1 MICLLIETVCYQLL
15 KLHIQGKNK
24 GALQFMGCIIL
35 IATYQLDFQ
44 VQSPKTMKYVVIN
57 YIFTLDNDLKWLRAT
72 KMMTM
77 IATAACNLLC
87 ITLGIKLLTYN
98 FSKGFPWWL
107 GAKESACNAGDCLQH
122 SSPGFDPWVR
132 KIPWRRKWQSTPVF
146 LPGKCH

>member
-1 MICLLIETVCYQLL
+1 MD
-15 KLHIQGKNK
+15 
-24 GALQFMGCIIL
+24 CIIL

-77 IATAACNLLC
+77 IATAACHLLY

-107 GAKESACNAGDCLQH
+107 SAKESACNAGDCLQH
-122 SSPGFDPWVR
+122 SSPRFDPWVR

-146 LPGKCH
+146 LPGKCHWQRSLAGYSPWGRKSQTWLSE